1 MKSGGRKSARSLQK
15 RANVYDLQVGERLSL
30 LRRARGLSQGELG
43 QQLGVTFQQVQKYE
57 RGTNRVSAGRLY
69 EIALLLGVR
78 IDYFFQQA
86 SATSRSATEPAI
98 GDSADELLAQ
108 FAKIKDEKVRA
119 RVLQLIGALASGTK

>member
-15 RANVYDLQVGERLSL
+15 RANVYDLQVGERLAL

-43 QQLGVTFQQVQKYE
+43 QQLGITFQQVQKYE

-69 EIALLLGVR
+69 EIAVLLGVK
-78 IDYFFQQA
+78 IDYFFQQTSPGSHPAATPA
-86 SATSRSATEPAI
+86 SSGSE
-98 GDSADELLAQ
+98 DDLLTQ
-108 FAKIKDEKVRA
+108 FEKIKDEKVRA